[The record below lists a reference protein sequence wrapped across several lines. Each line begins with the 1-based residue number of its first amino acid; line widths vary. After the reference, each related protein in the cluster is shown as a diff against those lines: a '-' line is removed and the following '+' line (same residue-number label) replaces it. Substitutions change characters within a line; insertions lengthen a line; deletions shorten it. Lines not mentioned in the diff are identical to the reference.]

1 MVTYGF
7 EWAKEAISDDLSAC
21 GGDSESNSLVL
32 GNVVTGG
39 RSVDI
44 LEDLIESELTETLS
58 GVSEEGWSPS
68 EGESLEAFSSLD
80 LSETITNSGVE
91 SWGSLNKKTRSKS
104 LSMMS

>member
-1 MVTYGF
+1 VVTYGF
-7 EWAKEAISDDLSAC
+7 EWAKEAISDDLSTC